1 MASIYNSGEV
11 SEKADIAAINPFYSY
26 RDFEKDK
33 AISNGYLYFGVVGR
47 DGEVE
52 ENRKLVYAI
61 LENGS
66 AITIEQPVRLSAGG
80 IPNYNGYPVML
91 AVNGSYSLKVK
102 DSSDVQ
108 VYFAAKVVAKDLLG
122 YSGVI
127 PEEVKAKNGA
137 TLTFS
142 SIEATTASFYIA
154 DGRAPNTAFN
164 GVLMQRDV
172 DYRAVDESTIEFIST
187 YNDGSAVLGRM
198 LDPTGQ
204 TVPASKGSNT
214 IFVYDT
220 QADAIVADL
229 SDGDSVLLNGK
240 DSAGDGLGGS
250 YLVSTGGSADGL
262 NIVDLDNGRQ
272 LHIKKT
278 YQALKGIYEST
289 SGATSSAG
297 RFTLDASNASVFKLS
312 MTENV
317 SNIDIVNIPSSGE
330 LKIEIKVTQGATP
343 YTLGWSINNKTPI
356 ASGGTIPTI
365 TATANAID
373 RYVILTDDGGDTFEI
388 YTAGQDLQ

>member
-11 SEKADIAAINPFYSY
+11 SEKADIAVINPFYSY

-80 IPNYNGYPVML
+80 IPTYNGYPVML

-108 VYFAAKVVAKDLLG
+108 VYFAPKVVAKDLLG

-127 PEEVKAKNGA
+127 PEEVKAKNGN
-137 TLTFS
+137 TLTFAS
-142 SIEATTASFYIA
+142 TEATTATFYIA
-154 DGRAPNTAFN
+154 DGRAPNTTFN

-172 DYRAVDESTIEFIST
+172 DYRAIDEKTIEFISS

-204 TVPASKGSNT
+204 TVPASKGSNP
-214 IFVYDT
+214 IYVYDT
-220 QADAIVADL
+220 QADAIEADL
-229 SDGDSVLLNGK
+229 SDGDSVILNGK

-262 NIVDLDNGRQ
+262 NIIDLDNGRQ

-278 YQALKGIYEST
+278 YQALKGIYESA
-289 SGATSSAG
+289 SGLSSSAG
-297 RFTLDASNASVFKLS
+297 RFTIDASVASVFKLS
-312 MTENV
+312 MSENV
-317 SNIDIVNIPSSGE
+317 SNIDIVNIPTSGE
-330 LKIEIKVTQGATP
+330 VKIELKVIQGATP

-356 ASGGTIPTI
+356 AAGGTIPTI
-365 TATANAID
+365 TDTANAID
-373 RYVILTDDGGDTFEI
+373 RYILLTDDGGDTFEI
-388 YTAGQDLQ
+388 YTAGQNLS